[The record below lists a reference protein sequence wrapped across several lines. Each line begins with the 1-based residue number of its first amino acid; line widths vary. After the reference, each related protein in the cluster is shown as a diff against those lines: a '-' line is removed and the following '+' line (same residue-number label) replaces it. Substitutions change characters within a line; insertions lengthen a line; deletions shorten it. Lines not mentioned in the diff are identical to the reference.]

1 MNVVWLTSWFPNR
14 TNPTTGDFIER
25 HALAVAPFISLLSVI
40 AIIKDD
46 TLPKHKVD
54 IHHRQIDNLHIY
66 TVYYGSGSW
75 SGFAE
80 KLFSQVKYLSLQ
92 KKLFNQIKESA
103 GIPDLVHV
111 HVAMKAGIFARIL
124 KKKYG
129 VPYLVTEHWSGY
141 YKESKPNIYQMG
153 KGYRWFNNKVLKDA
167 ALLLPVTKNLGETIN
182 RDFVKLPYRVIPN
195 VVDTSLFFYKPF
207 SPPVFRFIHPSYMN
221 YPKNPEGILQAC
233 RQLKNLGYQFEL
245 EMIGNMD
252 STLLNMADDLGLLN
266 ENVFF
271 EKEIPYSEVAWR
283 MQQSSALLLFS
294 RYENLPCIAL
304 EALCCGLPVIS
315 SRVGGLAEVIND
327 SNGLL
332 VEKENITELVK
343 AMQQMLAGYQQYS
356 RPAIAA
362 AAGALYNYAT
372 VGSSIVNA
380 YSSIIKKSQ
389 RH

>member
-25 HALAVAPFISLLSVI
+25 HALAVAPFVKLLSVI
-40 AIIKDD
+40 TVIKDD
-46 TLPKHKVD
+46 ALPKHQVD
-54 IHHRQIDNLHIY
+54 IQYRQVDNLHIY
-66 TVYYGSGSW
+66 TVYYGPVGW
-75 SGFAE
+75 SGVAE
-80 KLFSQVKYLSLQ
+80 KLLAQIKYLSLQ
-92 KKLFNQIKESA
+92 KKIFNQVKESA

-111 HVAMKAGIFARIL
+111 HVAMKAGIFAGII

-141 YKESKPNIYQMG
+141 YKVSKPNIYQMG
-153 KGYRWFNNKVLKDA
+153 KGYRWFNNSVLKNA

-182 RDFVKLPYRVIPN
+182 RDFVQLPYRVIPN
-195 VVDTSLFFYKPF
+195 VVDTNLFFYKSF

-252 STLLNMADDLGLLN
+252 SKLLNMADDLGLLN

-294 RYENLPCIAL
+294 RYENLPCIVL

-332 VEKENITELVK
+332 VEKENIAELVK
-343 AMQQMLAGYQQYS
+343 AMRQIIDGYQHYN

-362 AAGALYNYAT
+362 AASALYNYAV
-372 VGSSIVNA
+372 VGNSIANA
-380 YSSIIKKSQ
+380 YSDVLKK
-389 RH
+389 

>member
-1 MNVVWLTSWFPNR
+1 MNVVWLASWFPNR

-25 HALAVAPFISLLSVI
+25 HALAVAPFVKLLSVI

-46 TLPKHKVD
+46 SMPRNKIEIQQK
-54 IHHRQIDNLHIY
+54 QIGNLHIY
-66 TVYYGSGSW
+66 IAYYGPGRW
-75 SGFAE
+75 NGIIE
-80 KLFSQVKYLSLQ
+80 KILSQRKYLALQ
-92 KKLFNQIKESA
+92 KRIFNQIKESS
-103 GIPDLVHV
+103 GLPDLVHV
-111 HVAMKAGIFARIL
+111 HVAMKAGMFARKL

-141 YKESKPNIYQMG
+141 YKVSKPSIYEMG
-153 KGYRWFNNKVLKDA
+153 KRYLWFNNSVLKDA
-167 ALLLPVTKNLGETIN
+167 SLLLPVTNDLGETIN

-195 VVDTSLFFYKPF
+195 AVDTNLFFYKAF
-207 SPPVFRFIHPSYMN
+207 LPPVFRFIHPSYMN

-252 STLLNMADDLGLLN
+252 SVLLNMADDLGLLN
-266 ENVFF
+266 ETVFF
-271 EKEIPYSEVAWR
+271 EKEIPYTEVAWR

-294 RYENLPCIAL
+294 RYENLPCIVL

-327 SNGLL
+327 GNGLL
-332 VEKENITELVK
+332 VEKENIAELVK
-343 AMQQMLAGYQQYS
+343 AMQQMMEVYQHYN

-362 AAGALYNYAT
+362 AASALYNYDV
-372 VGSSIVNA
+372 VGSSIVDA
-380 YSSIIKKSQ
+380 YSSLIKK
-389 RH
+389 

>member
-1 MNVVWLTSWFPNR
+1 MNVVWLASWFPNR

-25 HALAVAPFISLLSVI
+25 HALAVAPFVKQLSVI
-40 AIIKDD
+40 AIIKDEAM
-46 TLPKHKVD
+46 PMHKVD
-54 IHHRQIDNLHIY
+54 IQERQIGNLHIY
-66 TVYYGSGSW
+66 IAYYGPGRW
-75 SGFAE
+75 SGIIE
-80 KLFSQVKYLSLQ
+80 KILSQRKYLSLQ
-92 KKLFNQIKESA
+92 KQLFNQIKKSA

-111 HVAMKAGIFARIL
+111 HVAMKAGMFARML

-141 YKESKPNIYQMG
+141 YKVSKPSIYEMG
-153 KGYRWFNNKVLKDA
+153 KRYLWFNNSVLKDA
-167 ALLLPVTKNLGETIN
+167 SLLLPVTNDLGETIN

-195 VVDTSLFFYKPF
+195 AVDTNLFFYKAF
-207 SPPVFRFIHPSYMN
+207 LPPVFRFIHPSYMN

-252 STLLNMADDLGLLN
+252 SVLLNMADDLGLLN
-266 ENVFF
+266 ETVFF
-271 EKEIPYSEVAWR
+271 EKEIPYTEVAWR

-294 RYENLPCIAL
+294 RYENLPCIVL

-327 SNGLL
+327 GNGLL
-332 VEKENITELVK
+332 VEKENIAELVK
-343 AMQQMLAGYQQYS
+343 AMQQMMEVYQHYN

-362 AAGALYNYAT
+362 AASALYNYDV
-372 VGSSIVNA
+372 VGSSIVDA
-380 YSSIIKKSQ
+380 YSSLIKK
-389 RH
+389 

>member
-14 TNPTTGDFIER
+14 TNSTTGDFIER
-25 HALAVAPFISLLSVI
+25 HALAVAPFVKLLSVI
-40 AIIKDD
+40 AVIKDD
-46 TLPKHKVD
+46 ALPKHQVD
-54 IHHRQIDNLHIY
+54 IQQRQIGNLHIY
-66 TVYYGSGSW
+66 TVYYGPVGW
-75 SGFAE
+75 SGFTE

-92 KKLFNQIKESA
+92 KQLFNQIKEEA

-111 HVAMKAGIFARIL
+111 HVAMKAGMFARML

-141 YKESKPNIYQMG
+141 YKVSKPNIYQMG
-153 KGYRWFNNKVLKDA
+153 KAYQWFNNKVLKDA
-167 ALLLPVTKNLGETIN
+167 ELLLPVTNDLGETIN
-182 RDFVKLPYRVIPN
+182 SDFVTLPYRVIPN
-195 VVDTSLFFYKPF
+195 VVDTNLFHYKPF

-221 YPKNPEGILQAC
+221 YPKNPEGILKAC

-245 EMIGNMD
+245 EMIGNLD
-252 STLLNMADDLGLLN
+252 PTLLSLADDLGLLD

-271 EKEIPYSEVAWR
+271 EKEIPYTEVAWR

-294 RYENLPCIAL
+294 RYENLPCIVL

-332 VEKENITELVK
+332 VERENIAELVK
-343 AMQQMLAGYQQYS
+343 AMQQMITGYQHYN
-356 RPAIAA
+356 RPAIATA
-362 AAGALYNYAT
+362 ASALYNYGA
-372 VGSSIVNA
+372 VGNAIANA
-380 YSSIIKKSQ
+380 YSGIIKK
-389 RH
+389 

>member
-14 TNPTTGDFIER
+14 TNLTTGDFIER
-25 HALAVAPFISLLSVI
+25 HALAVAPFVKLLSVI
-40 AIIKDD
+40 TVIKDD
-46 TLPKHKVD
+46 ALPKHQVD
-54 IHHRQIDNLHIY
+54 IQYRQVDNLHIY
-66 TVYYGSGSW
+66 TVYYGPVGW
-75 SGFAE
+75 SGVAE
-80 KLFSQVKYLSLQ
+80 KLLAQIKYLSLQ
-92 KKLFNQIKESA
+92 KKIFNQVKESA

-111 HVAMKAGIFARIL
+111 HVAMKAGIFAGII

-141 YKESKPNIYQMG
+141 YKVSKPNIYQMG
-153 KGYRWFNNKVLKDA
+153 KAYLWFNNKVLKNA

-182 RDFVKLPYRVIPN
+182 RDFVQLPYRVIPN
-195 VVDTSLFFYKPF
+195 VVDTNLFFYKSF

-252 STLLNMADDLGLLN
+252 SKLLNMADDLGLLN

-294 RYENLPCIAL
+294 RYENLPCIVL

-332 VEKENITELVK
+332 VEKENIAELVK
-343 AMQQMLAGYQQYS
+343 AMRQIIDGYQHYN

-362 AAGALYNYAT
+362 AASALYNYAV
-372 VGSSIVNA
+372 VGNSIANA
-380 YSSIIKKSQ
+380 YSDVLKK
-389 RH
+389 

>member
-14 TNPTTGDFIER
+14 TNSTTGDFIER
-25 HALAVAPFISLLSVI
+25 HALAVAPFVKLLSVI
-40 AIIKDD
+40 AVIKDD
-46 TLPKHKVD
+46 ALPKHKVD
-54 IHHRQIDNLHIY
+54 IQQRQIGNLHIY
-66 TVYYGSGSW
+66 TVYYGPVGW

-92 KKLFNQIKESA
+92 KKLFNQIKEEV

-111 HVAMKAGIFARIL
+111 HVAMKAGMFARML

-141 YKESKPNIYQMG
+141 YKVSKPNIYQMG
-153 KGYRWFNNKVLKDA
+153 KLYLWFNNKVLKDA

-182 RDFVKLPYRVIPN
+182 RDFVKLAYRVVPN
-195 VVDTSLFFYKPF
+195 VVDTNLFFYKPF

-252 STLLNMADDLGLLN
+252 PTLLSLADDLGLLD

-271 EKEIPYSEVAWR
+271 EKEIPYTEVAWR

-294 RYENLPCIAL
+294 RYENLPCIVL

-332 VEKENITELVK
+332 VERENIAELVK
-343 AMQQMLAGYQQYS
+343 AMQQMIDGYQHYN

-362 AAGALYNYAT
+362 AASALYNYAV
-372 VGSSIVNA
+372 VGSTIANA
-380 YSSIIKKSQ
+380 YSGIIKK
-389 RH
+389 

>member
-25 HALAVAPFISLLSVI
+25 HAFAVAPFVKLLSVI
-40 AIIKDD
+40 AVIKDD
-46 TLPKHKVD
+46 ALPKQTVN
-54 IHHRQIDNLHIY
+54 IQHRQIDNLHIY
-66 TVYYGSGSW
+66 TVYYGPVGW

-92 KKLFNQIKESA
+92 KKLFNQVKASA

-111 HVAMKAGIFARIL
+111 HVAMKAGIFARII
-124 KKKYG
+124 KKKYR

-141 YKESKPNIYQMG
+141 YKVSKPNIYQMG
-153 KGYRWFNNKVLKDA
+153 MGYLWFNNKVLKDA

-182 RDFVKLPYRVIPN
+182 RHFVKMPYRVIPN
-195 VVDTSLFFYKPF
+195 VVDTNLFFYKPF
-207 SPPVFRFIHPSYMN
+207 SPPVFRFIHASYMN
-221 YPKNPEGILQAC
+221 FPKNPEGILQAC

-245 EMIGNMD
+245 EMIGNTD
-252 STLLNMADDLGLLN
+252 PKLLNMADDLGLLN

-271 EKEIPYSEVAWR
+271 EKEIPYAEVAWR

-294 RYENLPCIAL
+294 RYENLPCIVL

-343 AMQQMLAGYQQYS
+343 AMQQMIERYQQYN
-356 RPAIAA
+356 RPAISAA
-362 AAGALYNYAT
+362 ASALYNYAV
-372 VGSSIVNA
+372 VGSSIANA
-380 YSSIIKKSQ
+380 YLSILKK
-389 RH
+389 

>member
-25 HALAVAPFISLLSVI
+25 HAFAVAPFVKLLSVI
-40 AIIKDD
+40 AVIKDD
-46 TLPKHKVD
+46 ALPKQTVN
-54 IHHRQIDNLHIY
+54 IQHRQIDNLHIY
-66 TVYYGSGSW
+66 TVYYGPVGW

-92 KKLFNQIKESA
+92 KKLFNQVKASA

-111 HVAMKAGIFARIL
+111 HVAMKAGIFARII
-124 KKKYG
+124 KKKYR

-141 YKESKPNIYQMG
+141 YKVSKPNIYQMG
-153 KGYRWFNNKVLKDA
+153 MGYLWFNNKVLKDA

-182 RDFVKLPYRVIPN
+182 RDFVKMPYRVIPN
-195 VVDTSLFFYKPF
+195 VVDTNLFFYKPF

-221 YPKNPEGILQAC
+221 FPKNPEGILQAC

-245 EMIGNMD
+245 EMIGNTD
-252 STLLNMADDLGLLN
+252 PKLLNMADDLGLLN

-271 EKEIPYSEVAWR
+271 EKEIPYADIAWR

-294 RYENLPCIAL
+294 RYENLPCIVL

-343 AMQQMLAGYQQYS
+343 AMQQMIEHYQQYN
-356 RPAIAA
+356 RLAIAA
-362 AAGALYNYAT
+362 AAGVLYNYAV
-372 VGSSIVNA
+372 VGSSIANA
-380 YSSIIKKSQ
+380 YLSILKK
-389 RH
+389 

>member
-1 MNVVWLTSWFPNR
+1 MNVVWLASWFPNR

-25 HALAVAPFISLLSVI
+25 HALAVAPFVKLLSVI

-46 TLPKHKVD
+46 SMPRNKIEIQQK
-54 IHHRQIDNLHIY
+54 QIGNLHIY
-66 TVYYGSGSW
+66 IAYYGPGRW
-75 SGFAE
+75 NGIIE
-80 KLFSQVKYLSLQ
+80 KILSQRKYLALQ
-92 KKLFNQIKESA
+92 KRIFNQIKESS
-103 GIPDLVHV
+103 GLPDLVHV
-111 HVAMKAGIFARIL
+111 HVAMKAGMFARKL

-141 YKESKPNIYQMG
+141 YKVSKPNIYEMG
-153 KGYRWFNNKVLKDA
+153 KRYLWFNNSVLKDA
-167 ALLLPVTKNLGETIN
+167 SLLLPVTNDLGETIN

-195 VVDTSLFFYKPF
+195 VVDTNLFFYKAF
-207 SPPVFRFIHPSYMN
+207 LPPVFRFIHPSYMN

-252 STLLNMADDLGLLN
+252 SVLLNMADDLGLLN
-266 ENVFF
+266 ETVFF
-271 EKEIPYSEVAWR
+271 EKEIPYTEVAWR

-294 RYENLPCIAL
+294 RYENLPCIVL

-327 SNGLL
+327 GNGLL
-332 VEKENITELVK
+332 VEKENIAELVK
-343 AMQQMLAGYQQYS
+343 AMQQMMEVYQHYN

-362 AAGALYNYAT
+362 AASALYNYDV
-372 VGSSIVNA
+372 VGSSIVDA
-380 YSSIIKKSQ
+380 YSSLIKK
-389 RH
+389 

>member
-25 HALAVAPFISLLSVI
+25 HALAVAPFVKLLSVI

-46 TLPKHKVD
+46 SMPRNKIEIQQK
-54 IHHRQIDNLHIY
+54 QIGNLHIY
-66 TVYYGSGSW
+66 IAYYGPGRW
-75 SGFAE
+75 NGIIE
-80 KLFSQVKYLSLQ
+80 KILSQRKYLALQ
-92 KKLFNQIKESA
+92 KRIFNQIKESS
-103 GIPDLVHV
+103 GLPDLVHV
-111 HVAMKAGIFARIL
+111 HVAMKAGMFARKL

-141 YKESKPNIYQMG
+141 YKVSKPNIYEMG
-153 KGYRWFNNKVLKDA
+153 KRYLWFNNSVLKDA
-167 ALLLPVTKNLGETIN
+167 SLLLPVTNDLGKTIN

-195 VVDTSLFFYKPF
+195 VVDTNLFFYKAF
-207 SPPVFRFIHPSYMN
+207 LPPVFRFIHPSYMN

-252 STLLNMADDLGLLN
+252 SVLLNMADDLGLLN
-266 ENVFF
+266 ETVFF
-271 EKEIPYSEVAWR
+271 EKEIPYTEVAWR

-294 RYENLPCIAL
+294 RYENLPCIVL

-327 SNGLL
+327 GNGLL
-332 VEKENITELVK
+332 VEKENIAELVK
-343 AMQQMLAGYQQYS
+343 AMQQMMEVYQHYN

-362 AAGALYNYAT
+362 AASALYNYDV
-372 VGSSIVNA
+372 VGSSIVDA
-380 YSSIIKKSQ
+380 YSSLIKK
-389 RH
+389 

>member
-25 HALAVAPFISLLSVI
+25 HALAVAPFVKALSVI

-46 TLPKHKVD
+46 ALPKHKVD
-54 IHHRQIDNLHIY
+54 IQHRQTGNLHIY
-66 TVYYGSGSW
+66 TVYYGPGGW
-75 SGFAE
+75 GGFAE
-80 KLFSQVKYLSLQ
+80 KLLSQIKYLSLQ
-92 KKLFNQIKESA
+92 KKLFIQIKESA

-111 HVAMKAGIFARIL
+111 HVAMKAGMYAGIL
-124 KKKYG
+124 KNKYG
-129 VPYLVTEHWSGY
+129 IPYLVTEHWSGY
-141 YKESKPNIYQMG
+141 YKVSKPNIYQMG
-153 KGYRWFNNKVLKDA
+153 KAYLWFNNKVLKDA

-195 VVDTSLFFYKPF
+195 VVDTNLFFYKSF

-245 EMIGNMD
+245 EMIGNID
-252 STLLNMADDLGLLN
+252 PTLLSIADDLGLLN

-271 EKEIPYSEVAWR
+271 EKEIPYTEVAWR

-294 RYENLPCIAL
+294 RYENLPCIVL

-332 VEKENITELVK
+332 VEKENIAELVK
-343 AMQQMLAGYQQYS
+343 AMQQMIKGYQHYN

-362 AAGALYNYAT
+362 AASALYNYEA
-372 VGSSIVNA
+372 VGNAIANA
-380 YSSIIKKSQ
+380 YSSVLKK
-389 RH
+389 

>member
-14 TNPTTGDFIER
+14 TNLTTGDFIER
-25 HALAVAPFISLLSVI
+25 HALAVAPFVKLLSVI
-40 AIIKDD
+40 TVIKDD
-46 TLPKHKVD
+46 ALPKHQVD
-54 IHHRQIDNLHIY
+54 IQYRQVDNLHIY
-66 TVYYGSGSW
+66 TVYYGPVGW
-75 SGFAE
+75 SGVAE
-80 KLFSQVKYLSLQ
+80 KLLAQIKYLSLQ
-92 KKLFNQIKESA
+92 KKIFNQVKESA

-111 HVAMKAGIFARIL
+111 HVAMKAGIFAGII

-141 YKESKPNIYQMG
+141 YKVSKPNIYQMG
-153 KGYRWFNNKVLKDA
+153 KGYRWFNNSVLKNA

-182 RDFVKLPYRVIPN
+182 RDFVQLPYRVIPN
-195 VVDTSLFFYKPF
+195 VVDTNLFFYKSF

-233 RQLKNLGYQFEL
+233 RQLKNLGFQFEL

-252 STLLNMADDLGLLN
+252 SNLLNMADDLGLLN

-294 RYENLPCIAL
+294 RYENLPCIVL

-332 VEKENITELVK
+332 VEKENIAELVK
-343 AMQQMLAGYQQYS
+343 AMRQIIDGYQHYN

-362 AAGALYNYAT
+362 AASALYNYAV
-372 VGSSIVNA
+372 VGNSIANA
-380 YSSIIKKSQ
+380 YSDVLKK
-389 RH
+389 